1 MNRIFHARIAWY
13 QYFLLAVVAVNAC
26 GFLWCKNILLATVLM
41 LLLIVIIEQ
50 VIHTTYTVTTEGD
63 LILSYGRFIR
73 RKVIPIRE
81 ITEMRKCSSM
91 KVGRFA
97 VTQYVLIEY
106 SHGKY
111 ATVLPVKEQE
121 FVATLNRRMQEINS
135 EIH

>member
-106 SHGKY
+106 GHGKY